1 MAIMFPELTKTSV
14 HIGVGKG
21 QYIEVPMLTVADYDK
36 FQQIQLGLAGLKDDA
51 SKTDQQKIEAVAEA
65 NGKLVELAKKVM
77 PVEFHEKLKLMDYIK
92 LSELVLVLCKGND
105 DSEWD
110 DPAKKLT
117 LPSQM
122 ATQTGQQ

>member
-1 MAIMFPELTKTSV
+1 MNIV
-14 HIGVGKG
+14 
-21 QYIEVPMLTVADYDK
+21 
-36 FQQIQLGLAGLKDDA
+36 AGLKDDA